1 MGTMQR
7 VRLYEKHISL
17 FNNKGFRLHLKISLS
32 GGDKKNFNFRMPMI
46 AQRHL
51 KILFHFSFV
60 GAHRKKQI
68 PMLPVFP

>member
-32 GGDKKNFNFRMPMI
+32 GGDKKKF
-46 AQRHL
+46 Q
-51 KILFHFSFV
+51 
-60 GAHRKKQI
+60 
-68 PMLPVFP
+68 FPDANDSSEASQNLVPF